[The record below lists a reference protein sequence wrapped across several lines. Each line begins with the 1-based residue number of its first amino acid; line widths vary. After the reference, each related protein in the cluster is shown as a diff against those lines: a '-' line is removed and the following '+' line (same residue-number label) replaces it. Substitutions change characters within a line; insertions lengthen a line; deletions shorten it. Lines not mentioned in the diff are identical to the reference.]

1 MSETL
6 HRGRQNTW
14 TYALVGGLVAAAL
27 VIVNNL
33 YTGLDTE
40 FSLNGVLI
48 GGFVTGF
55 LVARA
60 SAGTDVGRA
69 AMGAGLLGGSPALAW
84 FLPPLVDF
92 VLSGG
97 GTWSY
102 SLLEAGFVL
111 LFVGVHLVFTALIG
125 LLGGVV
131 GRWVFEHQSLIGT
144 THG

>member
-1 MSETL
+1 MTETL
-6 HRGRQNTW
+6 NRDRQDAW
-14 TYALVGGLVAAAL
+14 TYALVGGFVAAVL
-27 VIVNNL
+27 VVANNL

-69 AMGAGLLGGSPALAW
+69 AIGAGLLGGSPALAW

-92 VLSGG
+92 VFSGDG
-97 GTWSY
+97 AWSY

-111 LFVGVHLVFTALIG
+111 LFVGIHLVFTALIG

-131 GRWVFEHQSLIGT
+131 GRWVFEHQSVLGE
-144 THG
+144 THS

>member
-1 MSETL
+1 MTETL
-6 HRGRQNTW
+6 HRDRQHAW
-14 TYALVGGLVAAAL
+14 TFALVGGFVAAAL
-27 VIVNNL
+27 VIGNNL

-40 FSLNGVLI
+40 LSLNGVLV

-60 SAGTDVGRA
+60 SARTDVGRA
-69 AMGAGLLGGSPALAW
+69 AIGAGLLGGSPALAW

-92 VLSGG
+92 VVSGDD
-97 GTWSY
+97 TVSY
-102 SLLEAGFVL
+102 SLLEAAFVL

-125 LLGGVV
+125 LLGGLV
-131 GRWVFEHQSLIGT
+131 GRWVFEHQSLVGA

>member
-1 MSETL
+1 MDESL
-6 HRGRQNTW
+6 HRHRQDTW

-27 VIVNNL
+27 VIANNL
-33 YTGLDTE
+33 YTGLEAE
-40 FSLNGVLI
+40 FSLNGVLV

-55 LVARA
+55 LIARA

-69 AMGAGLLGGSPALAW
+69 AIGAGLLGGSPALAW

-92 VLSGG
+92 VVSGD

-102 SLLEAGFVL
+102 SLLEAVFVL
-111 LFVGVHLVFTALIG
+111 LFVGIHLVFTALIG

-131 GRWVFEHQSLIGT
+131 GRWVFEHQSLIGA